1 MESPTARHDDPR
13 KRTPH
18 LGAVQARI
26 KSEKSNKKGL
36 TFTTKPVRLFPVM
49 RDMTKTEKKFLNVV
63 FNVKRNPEYKGNHE
77 LARFSGIHTTF
88 PLGTSEPEMIRE
100 FLAETVV
107 KDIEGKT
114 WTKGEMI
121 QVVSIER
128 CFEDSSDR

>member
-1 MESPTARHDDPR
+1 MTLRP
-13 KRTPH
+13 
-18 LGAVQARI
+18 
-26 KSEKSNKKGL
+26 KSG
-36 TFTTKPVRLFPVM
+36 RLFEVM
-49 RDMTKTEKKFLNVV
+49 REEKKKFLNVV

-77 LARFSGIHTTF
+77 LAGFSGIHTTF

-100 FLAETVV
+100 FLAETVG
-107 KDIEGKT
+107 KDINGKT

>member
-49 RDMTKTEKKFLNVV
+49 RDMTKTKKKFLNVV
-63 FNVKRNPEYKGNHE
+63 FNVKRNAAYKGNHE
-77 LARFSGIHTTF
+77 LARTDRIHTTF
-88 PLGTSEPEMIRE
+88 PLGTTEQDMIKE
-100 FLAETVV
+100 FHAELVNI
-107 KDIEGKT
+107 DINGKT
-114 WTKGEMI
+114 WLKGEMI
-121 QVVSIER
+121 QVTSIDN
-128 CFEDSSDR
+128 CFEDKSND